1 MRKRYKK
8 LLACLT
14 MILSM
19 SMTLSP
25 IMSFAETTDNSNGE
39 NKNKC
44 SIFEMICSIMIA
56 FKFSYQLF

>member
-1 MRKRYKK
+1 M
-8 LLACLT
+8 
-14 MILSM
+14 MLSM

-25 IMSFAETTDNSNGE
+25 IMSFAETTDNPNGK

-44 SIFEMICSIMIA
+44 SIYEMICSIMIA